1 MESKLRNII
10 KEEVRKLLEVDG
22 EYENMKS
29 YKDMKKKMDSVV
41 SYVKQKL
48 GKPTIEADWSDKP
61 FLRKKGSWINKKM
74 YWKDKFP
81 TVNFMVIDGDY
92 DEGFITINVFTREKD
107 SDYKKVG
114 NTYPILN
121 KSDLDKVIR
130 FVKVYNKQ

>member
-1 MESKLRNII
+1 
-10 KEEVRKLLEVDG
+10 
-22 EYENMKS
+22 
-29 YKDMKKKMDSVV
+29 
-41 SYVKQKL
+41 
-48 GKPTIEADWSDKP
+48 
-61 FLRKKGSWINKKM
+61 M

-92 DEGFITINVFTREKD
+92 DEGFITINVFTGEKD